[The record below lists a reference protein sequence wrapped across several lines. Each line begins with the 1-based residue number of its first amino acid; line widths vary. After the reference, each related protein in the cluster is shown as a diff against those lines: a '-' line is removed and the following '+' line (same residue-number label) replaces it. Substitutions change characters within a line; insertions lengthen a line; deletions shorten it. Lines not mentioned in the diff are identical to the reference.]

1 MRKNTYFNGFPAG
14 VLHYNFSALESYSFP
29 SLYLLSLCLL
39 ISVPVLRAS
48 LKLFL

>member
-14 VLHYNFSALESYSFP
+14 ILHYNFSALESYFFP
-29 SLYLLSLCLL
+29 SLSLL
-39 ISVPVLRAS
+39 IPVLVLRAS